1 MVNSNVDGAPLLGRR
16 QLLQVSAL
24 GGLSVAALAACAPVA
39 SPTIA
44 PAARPWVAPMTPMS
58 FPKGFTWGAA
68 TSAYQVEGSTAV
80 DGRGVSI
87 WDTFAAKAGTIA
99 DQSTGDPA
107 ADHYR
112 RWEHD
117 LDLMK
122 ELGLHSYRF
131 SIAWPRIVPLGT
143 GAVNQKGIDFYRGL
157 IDGLVARGI
166 KPAITLY
173 HWDLPQ
179 PLQDAGG
186 WANRATSD
194 AFAAYSQVLFAA
206 FGDVD
211 ADWFTINEPKTTA
224 FVGYL
229 YGSHAPGLHDGTAA
243 GAAVHHQLLAH
254 GLAVRKFRASGAR
267 GRIGIALN
275 LMPVYALN
283 SAAKQATVRA
293 DGAENR
299 LFLDPVLLGRY
310 PTDAVGG
317 LPGQIGLD
325 SDAIKSNIQP
335 GDLDIISSP
344 CDYLAVQYYG
354 VAGVDLNGR
363 QVQIHPTSRA
373 TWQQIYP
380 AGLYDLLTRLARDYP
395 RIPLI
400 ITENGMPDPTADL
413 TIDDPYRVT
422 FLREHFQQASRA
434 IAAGVPLEGYYV
446 WSLFDNFEWGEGYT
460 QRFGIVAVDFATQK
474 RTPKKSSALLTAVI
488 RSNAISRA

>member
-1 MVNSNVDGAPLLGRR
+1 MP
-16 QLLQVSAL
+16 
-24 GGLSVAALAACAPVA
+24 
-39 SPTIA
+39 
-44 PAARPWVAPMTPMS
+44 
-58 FPKGFTWGAA
+58 FPKGFTWGSA
-68 TSAYQVEGSTAV
+68 TSAYQVEGSTKA
-80 DGRGVSI
+80 DGRGASI
-87 WDTFAAKAGTIA
+87 WDTFAAQPGTIA
-99 DQSTGDPA
+99 DHSTGDPA

-112 RWEHD
+112 LWKQD

-122 ELGLHSYRF
+122 ELGLTSYRF

-143 GAVNQKGIDFYRGL
+143 GAVNQKGLDFYRAL
-157 IDGLVARGI
+157 IDGLLERGI

-186 WANRATSD
+186 WANRDTA
-194 AFAAYSQVLFAA
+194 AA
-206 FGDVD
+206 FTEYADILFRALGDVD

-224 FVGYL
+224 YVGYA
-229 YGSHAPGLHDGTAA
+229 YGAHAPGLRNGTAA

-254 GLAVRKFRASGAR
+254 GLAVRKFRASGAK

-275 LMPVYALN
+275 LMPVYAIN
-283 SAAKQATVRA
+283 AAAKQAARYA

-317 LPGQIGLD
+317 LPGQIGLG
-325 SDAIKSNIQP
+325 STAFESNIQP
-335 GDLDIISSP
+335 GDLEIISTR

-354 VAGVDLNGR
+354 VAGMDATGT
-363 QVQIHPTSRA
+363 QVEIHPISRA

-380 AGLYDLLTRLARDYP
+380 QGLYDLLTRIKRDYP

-400 ITENGMPDPTADL
+400 ITENGMPDPTADH
-413 TIDDPYRVT
+413 TVDDPYRVT

-446 WSLFDNFEWGEGYT
+446 WSLLDNFEWAEGYT

-474 RTPKKSSALLTAVI
+474 RTPKRSSALLTAVI
-488 RSNAISRA
+488 RANAVSRA

>member
-1 MVNSNVDGAPLLGRR
+1 VKPSDNESLPLSRRGVLQLG
-16 QLLQVSAL
+16 AL
-24 GGLSVAALAACAPVA
+24 GGLGIAVLAGCAPLVA
-39 SPTIA
+39 P
-44 PAARPWVAPMTPMS
+44 PARATPWVAPKAPMQ
-58 FPKGFTWGAA
+58 FPAGFTWGAA
-68 TSAYQVEGSTAV
+68 TSAYQVEGSTRA
-80 DGRGVSI
+80 DGRGISI
-87 WDTFAAKAGTIA
+87 WDTFAAQPGTIA
-99 DQSTGDPA
+99 DHSSGDPA

-112 RWEHD
+112 LWESD

-122 ELGLHSYRF
+122 ELGLKSYRF

-143 GAVNQKGIDFYRGL
+143 GAINQRGIDFYRGL
-157 IDGLVARGI
+157 IDGLVARDI

-179 PLQDAGG
+179 PLQDVGG
-186 WANRATSD
+186 WANRTTAT
-194 AFAAYSQVLFAA
+194 AFAEYANILFTA
-206 FGDVD
+206 FGDVE

-224 FVGYL
+224 YNGYAF
-229 YGSHAPGLHDGTAA
+229 GVHAPGLQDGSAA

-254 GLAVRKFRASGAR
+254 GLAVQKFRASGAK

-275 LMPVYALN
+275 LMPVYAIKP
-283 SAAKQATVRA
+283 AAKQATLYT

-317 LPGQIGLD
+317 LPGQIGLG
-325 SDAIKSNIQP
+325 STAFESNIQP
-335 GDLDIISSP
+335 GDLAIISSK

-354 VAGVDLNGR
+354 VAGIDENGY
-363 QVQIHPTSRA
+363 QVEIHPVSRA

-380 AGLYDLLTRLARDYP
+380 QGLYDLLARIKRDYP

-400 ITENGMPDPTADL
+400 ITENGMPDPTANH
-413 TIDDPYRVT
+413 TVDDPYRVT

-446 WSLFDNFEWGEGYT
+446 WSLLDNFEWGEGYT

-474 RTPKKSSALLTAVI
+474 RTPKKSAALLTAVI
-488 RSNAISRA
+488 RANAVSRA

>member
-1 MVNSNVDGAPLLGRR
+1 MHHPQRATRSFTRR
-16 QLLQVSAL
+16 QLLQVGAL
-24 GGLSVAALAACAPVA
+24 GGLTVAALAACAPFA
-39 SPTIA
+39 PSAPTA
-44 PAARPWVAPMTPMS
+44 TPWVPPKAPMP
-58 FPKGFTWGAA
+58 FPDGFTWGAA
-68 TSAYQVEGSTAV
+68 TSAYQVEGSTKA

-87 WDTFAAKAGTIA
+87 WDTFAARPGTIR
-99 DQSTGDPA
+99 DSSTGDPA

-112 RWEHD
+112 RWEQD

-122 ELGLHSYRF
+122 ELGLQSYRF
-131 SIAWPRIVPLGT
+131 SIAWPRIIPLGT
-143 GAVNQKGIDFYRGL
+143 GEVNQKGIEFYRGL
-157 IDGLVARGI
+157 IEGLRARGI

-179 PLQDAGG
+179 PLQDVGG
-186 WANRATSD
+186 WTSRKTAE
-194 AFAAYSQVLFAA
+194 AFAAYADVLFTA

-224 FVGYL
+224 FEGYAF
-229 YGSHAPGLHDGTAA
+229 GVHAPGVQSSIAA

-254 GLAVRKFRASGAR
+254 GLAVRKFRASGAK

-275 LMPVYALN
+275 LMPVYAI
-283 SAAKQATVRA
+283 SAEAKRATRFA

-299 LFLDPVLLGRY
+299 LFLDAVLLGKY
-310 PTDAVGG
+310 PTDAIGG
-317 LPGQIGLD
+317 LPGQFDIG
-325 SDAIKSNIQP
+325 ATAFESNVLP
-335 GDLDIISSP
+335 GDLGIISTR

-354 VAGVDLNGR
+354 VAGIDANGY
-363 QVQIHPTSRA
+363 QVEIHPVSRA

-380 AGLYDLLTRLARDYP
+380 QGLFDLLTRIKRDYP

-400 ITENGMPDPTADL
+400 ITENGMPDPTADH
-413 TIDDPYRVT
+413 TVDDPYRVT

-446 WSLFDNFEWGEGYT
+446 WSLLDNFEWAEGYT

-474 RTPKKSSALLTAVI
+474 RTPKKSSALLTSVI
-488 RSNAISRA
+488 RANAVAAA